1 MSKIRLCQ
9 IAKAVSEVFG
19 GLVSSFDAIHDAPE
33 PPSIPKERIEYLDD
47 PNYAGSYRAG
57 LPTGRYAYVIT
68 YEGNDQRKDAG
79 RIISVVRDANRDKPD
94 MTSMPK
100 TKLVY
105 LDRDNYTLDNI
116 GTTGGPYCYEVTY
129 EGNPHRQDKDRTIS
143 VRRVPENDKHVVEPE
158 INEDDDSLYP
168 RANYLLST
176 IYKSSIT
183 RAKSSVVF
191 YAEDKNV
198 LPTSRVGVINVII
211 PDVAVARS
219 NAGSILD
226 FLNKYGGKTM
236 YLYERAT
243 VDADSGNN
251 SLSHISEV
259 PGYRLVDP
267 IVIPT
272 KEDVVCEQVDE
283 SDLLKYLKKNRTS
296 SNVVEYVKKD
306 SL

>member
-33 PPSIPKERIEYLDD
+33 PSSIPKERVEYLDG
-47 PNYAGSYRAG
+47 PNYVGSYRAG

-68 YEGNDQRKDAG
+68 YEGNNQRKDAG

-105 LDRDNYTLDNI
+105 LDRDNYTTYSDSMP
-116 GTTGGPYCYEVTY
+116 TGRFCYEVTY
-129 EGNPHRQDKDRTIS
+129 EGNSNRSDHDRTIS
-143 VRRVPENDKHVVEPE
+143 MRRLPERDKPSTEPE
-158 INEDDDSLYP
+158 INEDDNSLYP
-168 RANYLLST
+168 GANYLLSP
-176 IYKSSIT
+176 IN
-183 RAKSSVVF
+183 
-191 YAEDKNV
+191 EDKVRASQSSDVVYTEDPSV
-198 LPTSRVGVINVII
+198 LPTSRVGAIHVII
-211 PDVAVARS
+211 PERGR
-219 NAGSILD
+219 NRNRMGSILD
-226 FLNKYGGKTM
+226 FLDKYAGTTM
-236 YLYERAT
+236 SVYERANIRVENDT
-243 VDADSGNN
+243 DTP
-251 SLSHISEV
+251 SHTIQV
-259 PGYRLVDP
+259 PGYRRVDS

-272 KEDVVCEQVDE
+272 MSDVVCEKVE
-283 SDLLKYLKKNRTS
+283 VSDLLNYIKKNRIS

>member
-33 PPSIPKERIEYLDD
+33 PPSIPKERIEYLDG
-47 PNYAGSYRAG
+47 PNYVGSYRAG

-68 YEGNDQRKDAG
+68 YEGNNQRKDAG

-158 INEDDDSLYP
+158 IDEDDNSLYP
-168 RANYLLST
+168 RANMFVADFT
-176 IYKSSIT
+176 VPSIRQDQVAQVKYT
-183 RAKSSVVF
+183 
-191 YAEDKNV
+191 EDK
-198 LPTSRVGVINVII
+198 
-211 PDVAVARS
+211 
-219 NAGSILD
+219 SI
-226 FLNKYGGKTM
+226 M
-236 YLYERAT
+236 
-243 VDADSGNN
+243 
-251 SLSHISEV
+251 
-259 PGYRLVDP
+259 
-267 IVIPT
+267 PT
-272 KEDVVCEQVDE
+272 KRIGIIQFLATDSSRSPRGTVSDFMNTYAGKVMGIYTYGTQPGEHGTSTPTFNLVTRFTVPAMSDIVCEQVDE